1 MANRQQQ
8 DAPPIGV
15 LDREAVREILSED
28 GGDTTEYCLVA
39 HNRGVDSVALSA
51 WGALPGVRGRGSN
64 TVPKLRSLDLSFN
77 RLAELDVQV
86 LAPLGELR
94 ELKLYSNRL
103 TDEVRSQA
111 SESPLFVLALALA
124 LAETKQSIHPS
135 IHPSNH
141 LYTTIVFIPFL
152 LPPVT

>member
-111 SESPLFVLALALA
+111 SESPLFALALVTVA
-124 LAETKQSIHPS
+124 FPGKWVGNETI
-135 IHPSNH
+135 
-141 LYTTIVFIPFL
+141 
-152 LPPVT
+152 